1 LWSLF
6 STAKKDIEYILLFS
20 VEKTAKIILFL
31 AAKNPPKITKY
42 YFIIFGGFLL
52 TAKTNNFLKKISAN
66 HC

>member
-1 LWSLF
+1 
-6 STAKKDIEYILLFS
+6 

-52 TAKTNNFLKKISAN
+52 TAKTNNFF
-66 HC
+66 